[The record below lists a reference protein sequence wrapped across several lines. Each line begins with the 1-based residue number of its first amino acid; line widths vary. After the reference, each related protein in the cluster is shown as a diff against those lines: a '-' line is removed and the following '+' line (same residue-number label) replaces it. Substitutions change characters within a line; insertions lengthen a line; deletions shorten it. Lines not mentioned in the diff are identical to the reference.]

1 MSLPA
6 VLMIPDLIGAAQGYF
21 VAFILF
27 RLKRGNHQANS
38 LLAAMVLVVS
48 VILSFSPILIPSVYT
63 AFPFLIRIAEPMR
76 LLIAPLLFLYVT
88 AQTGGIVNRRSL
100 VHFVPFVV
108 YVVFLMATFYFQP
121 AEEKIK
127 FLTENL
133 AGKSQWYNV
142 FLLARSLHFFTYLIF
157 SLRLLRTYSRSIRNE
172 YSSIE
177 RINLHWLRNLVAAMW
192 LWWAIQLVVHIGML
206 LGFPGLR
213 SLNIIVGLLGTLWMY
228 LLAYIAIMKADTFVH
243 VSSPQELSAQALS
256 AQEVFVQELSAQE
269 SAAQKQS
276 VPLAANGVFTGVV
289 AHNGVLASERRTAEI
304 GALREEPQE
313 GIALREHLQHFMEQQ
328 KPYLDSQL
336 TLQKLATLSD
346 IPAYRISD
354 ILNKHIGVNFF
365 DFVNRYRVE
374 EWKRQIIDASS
385 STTIQ
390 EVAFQSGFNS
400 KSSFNAAFKKH
411 TGQTPSEYR
420 TQYTDSFS

>member
-6 VLMIPDLIGAAQGYF
+6 ILMIPDLIGAAQGYF

-100 VHFVPFVV
+100 VHFIPFVV

-121 AEEKIK
+121 TEEKIK

-142 FLLARSLHFFTYLIF
+142 FLLVRSLHFFTYLIF

-177 RINLHWLRNLVAAMW
+177 RINLYWLRNLVAAMW

-213 SLNIIVGLLGTLWMY
+213 SLNIVVGLLGTLWMY

-243 VSSPQELSAQALS
+243 VSSPQELSAQA
-256 AQEVFVQELSAQE
+256 VFVQELSAQE
-269 SAAQKQS
+269 SALQKLS
-276 VPLAANGVFTGVV
+276 VPLTTNVVFTGVV
-289 AHNGVLASERRTAEI
+289 AQSDALASERRTAEI
-304 GALREEPQE
+304 GTVREEPQE
-313 GIALREHLQHFMEQQ
+313 GVALREHLQHFMEQQ

-374 EWKRQIIDASS
+374 EWKRQIIGASS

-420 TQYTDSFS
+420 AQYFASLP

>member
-100 VHFVPFVV
+100 IHFVPFVV

-133 AGKSQWYNV
+133 AGKSQWYNI

-157 SLRLLRTYSRSIRNE
+157 SLRLLRTYSRRIRNE

-192 LWWAIQLVVHIGML
+192 LWWAIQLVVHVGML
-206 LGFPGLR
+206 LGFSGLR

-243 VSSPQELSAQALS
+243 VSSAQELSI
-256 AQEVFVQELSAQE
+256 QELSTQELSVQE
-269 SAAQKQS
+269 SSAQKLS
-276 VPLAANGVFTGVV
+276 VPLATNGVFTDVV
-289 AHNGVLASERRTAEI
+289 VHSDMLTPERRTTEI
-304 GALREEPQE
+304 GAVREEPQE
-313 GIALREHLQHFMEQQ
+313 GIALREHLQHFMEKQ

-336 TLQKLATLSD
+336 TLQKLAILSD

-374 EWKRQIIDASS
+374 EWKRQIVDASS

-420 TQYTDSFS
+420 AQYTASFS

>member
-1 MSLPA
+1 MSLSM

-63 AFPFLIRIAEPMR
+63 AFPFFIRIAEPMR

-100 VHFVPFVV
+100 IHFAPFVL
-108 YVVFLMATFYFQP
+108 YVAFLMATFYFQP

-133 AGKSQWYNV
+133 AGKSKWYNI

-157 SLRLLRTYSRSIRNE
+157 SLRLLRTYAKRIRNE

-228 LLAYIAIMKADTFVH
+228 LLAYTAIMKADTFVY
-243 VSSPQELSAQALS
+243 VSS
-256 AQEVFVQELSAQE
+256 AQELP
-269 SAAQKQS
+269 
-276 VPLAANGVFTGVV
+276 VPLGANGVLVDV
-289 AHNGVLASERRTAEI
+289 AEHNAMLTSERRRTETSAV
-304 GALREEPQE
+304 REEPQK
-313 GIALREHLQHFMEQQ
+313 GIALREHLQHFMEKQ

-374 EWKRQIIDASS
+374 EWKRQIIDVSP

-420 TQYTDSFS
+420 ANYTSITM

>member
-6 VLMIPDLIGAAQGYF
+6 ILMIPDLIGAAQGYF

-100 VHFVPFVV
+100 IHFVPFVV

-142 FLLARSLHFFTYLIF
+142 FLLARSLHFFIYLIF
-157 SLRLLRTYSRSIRNE
+157 SLRLLRTYSRRIRNE

-243 VSSPQELSAQALS
+243 VFS
-256 AQEVFVQELSAQE
+256 AQELPAQE
-269 SAAQKQS
+269 SVAQKQS
-276 VPLAANGVFTGVV
+276 VPLATNGVFTDFG

-304 GALREEPQE
+304 CAVREEPQE

-420 TQYTDSFS
+420 AQYITSLS

>member
-1 MSLPA
+1 MSLPTI
-6 VLMIPDLIGAAQGYF
+6 LMIPDLIGAAQGYF

-100 VHFVPFVV
+100 VHFIPFVV

-142 FLLARSLHFFTYLIF
+142 FLLARSLHFFIYLIF
-157 SLRLLRTYSRSIRNE
+157 SLRLLRTYSRRIRNE

-243 VSSPQELSAQALS
+243 VFS
-256 AQEVFVQELSAQE
+256 AQELPAQE
-269 SAAQKQS
+269 SVAQKQS
-276 VPLAANGVFTGVV
+276 VPLATNGVFTDFG
-289 AHNGVLASERRTAEI
+289 AHNGVLASERHTAEI

-313 GIALREHLQHFMEQQ
+313 GIALREHLQHFMEKQ

-374 EWKRQIIDASS
+374 EWKRQIMDASP

-420 TQYTDSFS
+420 AQYTASFS

>member
-1 MSLPA
+1 MSLST

-63 AFPFLIRIAEPMR
+63 AFPFFIRIAEPMR

-100 VHFVPFVV
+100 IHFAPFVL
-108 YVVFLMATFYFQP
+108 YVAFLMATFYFQP
-121 AEEKIK
+121 PEEKIK

-133 AGKSQWYNV
+133 AGKSKWYNI

-157 SLRLLRTYSRSIRNE
+157 SLRLLRTYAKRIRNE

-177 RINLHWLRNLVAAMW
+177 RINLHWLRNLLAAMW

-228 LLAYIAIMKADTFVH
+228 LLAYTAIMKADTFVH
-243 VSSPQELSAQALS
+243 VSSAQELL
-256 AQEVFVQELSAQE
+256 
-269 SAAQKQS
+269 
-276 VPLAANGVFTGVV
+276 VPLGANGVLVDV
-289 AHNGVLASERRTAEI
+289 EEHNAMLTSERRRTETSAV
-304 GALREEPQE
+304 REEPQE
-313 GIALREHLQHFMEQQ
+313 GIALREHLQHFMEKQ

-374 EWKRQIIDASS
+374 EWKRQIIDVSP

-420 TQYTDSFS
+420 ANYTSITM

>member
-1 MSLPA
+1 MSLSM

-63 AFPFLIRIAEPMR
+63 AFPFFIRIAEPMR

-100 VHFVPFVV
+100 IHFAPFVL
-108 YVVFLMATFYFQP
+108 YVAFLMATFYFQP

-133 AGKSQWYNV
+133 AGKSKWYNI

-157 SLRLLRTYSRSIRNE
+157 SLRLLRTYAKRIRNE

-228 LLAYIAIMKADTFVH
+228 LLAYTAIMKADTFVY
-243 VSSPQELSAQALS
+243 VSS
-256 AQEVFVQELSAQE
+256 AQELP
-269 SAAQKQS
+269 
-276 VPLAANGVFTGVV
+276 VPLGANGVLVDV
-289 AHNGVLASERRTAEI
+289 AEHNAMLTSERRRTETSAV
-304 GALREEPQE
+304 REEPQE
-313 GIALREHLQHFMEQQ
+313 GIALREHLQHFMEKQ

-374 EWKRQIIDASS
+374 EWKRQIIDVSP

-420 TQYTDSFS
+420 ANYTSITM